1 MNSGAT
7 TTDLVRAH
15 SSPPP
20 GMVFYPSLESLQRDV
35 SLLGYISVIERAWRE
50 MNLDGVL
57 CLDGRPILYLKEH
70 SRPFSS
76 SERIVMQRRFWN
88 QGVANILVM
97 ADPTTVCIYSGLAK
111 PPRDQSNEEREI
123 ALVETLKQTDYV
135 QRIESF
141 YHDLATGHYYE
152 AEARKQYFD
161 PAQSVDS
168 WLLDNLRALRDALVE
183 GEDRLEIK
191 NAHAFIGRILF
202 LCYLL
207 DRGIIFVAK
216 RDIKRT
222 GTMLLTEILEGH
234 SSYKSRI
241 KYLYD
246 DLFSNLKEQFNG
258 NMFDQ
263 DLDVEKRFIRP
274 SHLEKLI
281 QFLGGHDVASGQR
294 TLGFWPYDFK
304 MIPVETISAIYQD
317 FLAAEDRENQQRRG
331 AFYTPRFLAEMV
343 VDIAVRDDP
352 DAFNWSFLDPS
363 CGSGIFLVI
372 LFNRLAN
379 RWLHSQTGP
388 IHYVRKA
395 KALQGILERQIRG
408 VDIEETAC
416 RIACFSLYLAY
427 LDFFDPPDIQS
438 YIERTGQPL
447 PKLLNYG
454 DTPNRPNA
462 VIPVI
467 HKANFFDDRAL
478 PGETFNC
485 IIGNPPWEGRQSKQL
500 AQKFMSEAS
509 RFLKS
514 SGIGC
519 LLLPS
524 KILQN
529 QTDAFQAEWLQHIT
543 LEKVIQLSD
552 YRFLLFQDALCPAII
567 ARFRNSH
574 PKPELD
580 QIEFTAPKFNR
591 DGLRQGIITVNP
603 SAQTWIPLADIL
615 AATQS
620 KTVPIEWKRHLWGTP
635 RDQKLL
641 EMLRAMPSLREHVDV
656 LSELRTKQS
665 KRTKPWVAGEGIKPW
680 PQSKTKL
687 DRQPKKLSW
696 SLEMPF
702 VETMSWN
709 SDLMLFPEDTI
720 TLGERLRK
728 KGYRNDVLYSQPPSV
743 LFRAPMVL
751 FSRGFDKVAYSD
763 FDVVFQHSLR
773 SIKGPVEDID
783 LLMFLTAYLRSTL
796 ARYFLFHTSA
806 NWGSERDQVH
816 LDEVLQVPFPLPG
829 SEFTSP
835 DAQPILKRVTEK
847 IRRTREELQKIRK
860 NLKTTVRNNSL
871 FRDIRADVTK
881 EWIIGRKKFVDALQN
896 ELDPLIYRYFG
907 LTEQEI
913 MLVEDTIH
921 VFEPS
926 STPTTRGSP
935 KIVTLQHIEEST
947 AEPYAGQGLKMYG
960 DTLTTTLNKWAQFEG
975 STYRVY
981 AEGGVDDKTGLAMV
995 TLYISR
1001 FEGAY
1006 QQKAI
1011 SVYLAKV
1018 LKAFY
1023 ENAAKRRGTLLY
1035 ERDIVLYQDNRIHIV
1050 RPNILLN
1057 WTRTAALNDAARIY
1071 GEIAISQRNA
1081 NGR

>member
-1 MNSGAT
+1 
-7 TTDLVRAH
+7 
-15 SSPPP
+15 
-20 GMVFYPSLESLQRDV
+20 
-35 SLLGYISVIERAWRE
+35 
-50 MNLDGVL
+50 
-57 CLDGRPILYLKEH
+57 
-70 SRPFSS
+70 
-76 SERIVMQRRFWN
+76 
-88 QGVANILVM
+88 
-97 ADPTTVCIYSGLAK
+97 
-111 PPRDQSNEEREI
+111 
-123 ALVETLKQTDYV
+123 
-135 QRIESF
+135 
-141 YHDLATGHYYE
+141 
-152 AEARKQYFD
+152 
-161 PAQSVDS
+161 
-168 WLLDNLRALRDALVE
+168 
-183 GEDRLEIK
+183 
-191 NAHAFIGRILF
+191 
-202 LCYLL
+202 
-207 DRGIIFVAK
+207 
-216 RDIKRT
+216 
-222 GTMLLTEILEGH
+222 
-234 SSYKSRI
+234 
-241 KYLYD
+241 
-246 DLFSNLKEQFNG
+246 
-258 NMFDQ
+258 MFDQ
-263 DLDVEKRFIRP
+263 DLDAEKRLIRP

-281 QFLGGHDVASGQR
+281 QFFGGHDVASGQR

-343 VDIAVRDDP
+343 VDIAVRDNP

-379 RWLHSQTGP
+379 HWIHSQPGSLP
-388 IHYVRKA
+388 YVKKA
-395 KALQGILERQIRG
+395 IALQKILERQIRG

-438 YIERTGQPL
+438 YMKKTGQPL
-447 PKLLNYG
+447 PRLLNYG

-467 HKANFFDDRAL
+467 QKADFFDDKTL

-485 IIGNPPWEGRQSKQL
+485 LIGNPPWEGRQSKQL
-500 AQKFMSEAS
+500 AQKFIREAP
-509 RFLKS
+509 RFLRS
-514 SGIGC
+514 NGIGC

-529 QTDAFQAEWLQHIT
+529 QTDTFQAEWLQQVT
-543 LEKVIQLSD
+543 LERIIQLSD

-567 ARFRNSH
+567 ARFRNSR
-574 PKPELD
+574 PKLELD

-603 SAQTWIPLADIL
+603 STRTWIPLSDIF

-620 KTVPIEWKRHLWGTP
+620 KTAPAAWKRHLWGTP

-641 EMLRAMPSLREHVDV
+641 DMLRAMPSLREHIDV
-656 LSELRTKQS
+656 LSELRVKKL
-665 KRTKPWVAGEGIKPW
+665 KRTKRWIAGEGIKPW

-696 SLEMPF
+696 NLKMPF

-709 SDLMLFPEDTI
+709 SDLILFPDDTI
-720 TLGERLRK
+720 TLEERLRK
-728 KGYRNDVLYSQPPSV
+728 KRYRNDVLYSHPPSV

-773 SIKGPVEDID
+773 SIKGPIEDID
-783 LLMFLTAYLRSTL
+783 LLIFLTAYLRSTL

-829 SEFTSP
+829 SEFISS
-835 DAQPILKRVTEK
+835 DAQDILKRVVKK
-847 IRRTREELQKIRK
+847 IGKTREELQKIRR
-860 NLKTTVRNNSL
+860 NLKMAVRNNLL
-871 FRDIRADVTK
+871 FNDIKTDVTE
-881 EWIIGRKKFVDALQN
+881 EWISVRKKLVDALQN
-896 ELDPLIYRYFG
+896 ELDPLIYHYFG

-913 MLVEDTIH
+913 MLIEDTIH

-935 KIVTLQHIEEST
+935 RIVTLQHIEKST

-960 DTLTTTLNKWAQFEG
+960 DTLTTTLNKWAHSEG

-981 AEGGVDDKTGLAMV
+981 AEGGVDDQTGLAMV
-995 TLYISR
+995 TLCISR
-1001 FEGAY
+1001 FEEAY
-1006 QQKAI
+1006 QQNAI
-1011 SVYLAKV
+1011 SIYLAKI

-1023 ENAAKRRGTLLY
+1023 ENAAKRQGTLLY
-1035 ERDIVLYQDNRIHIV
+1035 ERDILLYQNNRIHIV

-1071 GEIAISQRNA
+1071 GEIAVSPRSA
-1081 NGR
+1081 NGE